1 MSKVAKEH
9 KEASPTSVGIYVIT
23 CSTSKFKQLKAREQP
38 DDESGDLIERLA
50 ANAGHRI
57 AGRKLIADSKP
68 MIRKA
73 VKSALSNPD
82 VDATII
88 TGGTGLSLTDV
99 TFETVSPLLERE
111 IPGFGEIFRK
121 LSFDQ
126 IGSSAI
132 MSRAFAGTVRGKAIF
147 CLPGSPDGVNT
158 AMEKLILPELGH
170 IIGLGRKR

>member
-1 MSKVAKEH
+1 VSKVAKEH